1 MAAMTAVAF
10 ALSACGGTVIESSS
24 ERRASEDFTKAA
36 LGYYL
41 PKAVIP
47 IAVEVKGNA
56 VAVAYDTVPKLV
68 PDTRFGPYYLY
79 YSHQGLSTETVAMSV
94 GRNGLLQKVS
104 STSVGQTAEAIKG
117 VNEIITQAAALRAAT
132 HGLLPPPAEAGKPA
146 APQPCNGVSTVFTL
160 EIGPSE
166 TIIDPK
172 KHKVKQD
179 DCTIRIEPT
188 LHAAGRAP
196 LLASARSANANVDD
210 QCKGMVCFRVQKA
223 YTFAATVTVTG
234 PGYRGETTIN
244 EFALMA
250 PDPALVGFIRFD
262 RGVFASRSAT
272 AEFSDGVLTS
282 FSASNASEL
291 VGFLAVPA
299 AALTT
304 ATLIRK
310 WD

>member
-1 MAAMTAVAF
+1 MTAVAF
-10 ALSACGGTVIESSS
+10 LLSGCGGTVIESSS
-24 ERRASEDFTKAA
+24 ERQAPQDFSKAA

-56 VAVAYDTVPKLV
+56 VAVAYDPIPKLV
-68 PDTRFGPYYLY
+68 PDTRYGPYYLY
-79 YSHQGLSTETVAMSV
+79 YNHQGLSTETVAISV

-104 STSVGQTAEAIKG
+104 STSAGQTAEAIKG
-117 VNEIITQAAALRAAT
+117 VNDIITQAAAFRAAT
-132 HGLLPPPAEAGKPA
+132 KALVSPPDAEKAPPP
-146 APQPCNGVSTVFTL
+146 PCDGMSAVFTL
-160 EIGPSE
+160 EIGPND

-172 KHKVKQD
+172 NNKAEQD
-179 DCTIRIEPT
+179 KCMIRITPALRT
-188 LHAAGRAP
+188 AGHAP
-196 LLASARSANANVDD
+196 LLANAEHARASFDD

-223 YTFAATVTVTG
+223 YTFGATVTVTG
-234 PGYRGETTIN
+234 PSGYVGKTTIE
-244 EFALMA
+244 EFTLMA
-250 PDPALVGFIRFD
+250 PDPALVGFIKFD